1 MAAYVLRRLILL
13 VPIWFGILIL
23 VFLMRVLVPGDPIQ
37 LMFAGQFS
45 DPQVEAAL
53 RHKYG
58 LDKPLTAQFVDY
70 VDGVVHGNLGE
81 SITAQAPVTEL
92 IKSHYPYTVVLTL
105 TSLSIALV
113 IGMVTGVISAIKKDT
128 IIDVISMVFAL
139 AGLSMPAFWLGLL
152 LIYIF
157 AVDLSWFPVLG
168 SMTPRGLV
176 LPSVTLGVIASAV
189 TARLVRA
196 TMLDALNED
205 YVRTA
210 RAKGISNLRVVILHA
225 LRNALIPIVTIVGL
239 QFGGLLSGAF
249 IVEVVFAWH
258 GVGELAVNALK
269 QRDFPLIQ
277 GIVLVVA
284 TTYVLV
290 NLVVDLLYAVLDPRI
305 AYK

>member
-1 MAAYVLRRLILL
+1 LAAFAFRRVLLLI
-13 VPIWFGILIL
+13 PIWFGILIL

-45 DPQVEAAL
+45 DPQVEDAL

-58 LDKPLTAQFVDY
+58 LDRPLPTQFYDY
-70 VDGVVHGNLGE
+70 VTGVAHGDLGE
-81 SITAQAPVTEL
+81 SITAQQPVTTL
-92 IKSHYPYTVVLTL
+92 IRTHYPYTVVLTL
-105 TSLSIALV
+105 TSLSIAV
-113 IGMVTGVISAIKKDT
+113 TIGLVTGVISAIKRDT
-128 IIDVISMVFAL
+128 IFDVAAMIFAL

-152 LIYIF
+152 LIYVF
-157 AVDLSWFPVLG
+157 SVDLGWFPVLG
-168 SMTPRGLV
+168 SMTPKGIV

-196 TMLDALNED
+196 TMLDELNED

-210 RAKGISNLRVVILHA
+210 RAKGITNMRVVIRHA

-258 GVGELAVNALK
+258 GVGELAVTALK

-290 NLVVDLLYAVLDPRI
+290 NLVVDLIYAVLDPRI